1 MEIFSTIIEER
12 NILES
17 KMLDFTI
24 LAKKEIKNFEIT
36 IKKIIGFNTHIRYG
50 MIKISEF
57 YKNESFFINVYK
69 NYQKGYA
76 ETNNLSINNIKNTIN
91 YAVNLSNYTS
101 YDICLGLPKYK
112 LLISDNIDLN
122 LFHISKINKTKC
134 ILLLKESEEIALNM
148 DKRIITSN
156 GGDFN
161 SFAVIHIF
169 ANSLGIL
176 QSYISTYYSLYL
188 SVIAKENNK
197 MECNYSYSISR
208 SIIDLYPAEKLGK
221 DSAQKSLNKLGSCKI
236 KTQKSP
242 IIFSSEIAF
251 SLFKHLA
258 ELINGYHIY
267 QKLTFLFNSLNKMIF
282 PEWLNIIEDPHVLKG
297 LGSRPFDNEGVRTK
311 KTMIV
316 KNGILKKWLLN
327 NYTAN
332 KLNIENNG
340 HAGGIYNWYINS
352 KNYIN
357 YNTLIKKMNK
367 GLIVTELMSDG
378 INSITGDYSRG
389 VCGFWVE
396 NGKIKFPVSEITISS
411 NLKKIWLSILEIS
424 NDIEK
429 KNSIQ
434 CGSILISEMT
444 ISGF

>member
-1 MEIFSTIIEER
+1 MEIFSKIIEQR

-17 KMLDFTI
+17 KTLDSTI
-24 LAKKEIKNFEIT
+24 LAKKEIQNFEIT
-36 IKKIIGFNTHIRYG
+36 IKKTIGFNTHIRYG
-50 MIKISEF
+50 IIETSEF
-57 YKNESFFINVYK
+57 YNNESFSINVYK

-76 ETNNLSINNIKNTIN
+76 ETNNLSINNIKNTI
-91 YAVNLSNYTS
+91 YHAVNLSNYTS

-112 LLISDNIDLN
+112 LLALDNIDLN
-122 LFHISKINKTKC
+122 LFHISKIDNMKY
-134 ILLLKESEEIALNM
+134 ILVLKESEEIALNM
-148 DKRIITSN
+148 DKRIINSN

-161 SFAVIHIF
+161 SFAIIHIF

-208 SIIDLYPAEKLGK
+208 STIDLYSPEILGK
-221 DSAQKSLNKLGSCKI
+221 DSAKKSLNKLGSCKI

-242 IIFSSEIAF
+242 IIFSSEISC

-258 ELINGYHIY
+258 QLINGYYVY
-267 QKLTFLFNSLNKMIF
+267 QKLTFLFNSLNKKIF
-282 PEWLNIIEDPHVLKG
+282 PEWLNIIENPHVLKG
-297 LGSRPFDNEGVRTK
+297 LGSKPFDNEGVYTK

-316 KNGILKKWLLN
+316 ENGILKKWLLN

-332 KLNIENNG
+332 KLNLETNG

-352 KNYIN
+352 KNNIN
-357 YNTLIKKMNK
+357 YNTLIKKMNN
-367 GLIVTELMSDG
+367 GLIVTELMSNG
-378 INSITGDYSRG
+378 VNNITGDYSRG

-411 NLKKIWLSILEIS
+411 NLKKIWLSILDIS

-429 KNSIQ
+429 RNSIQ
-434 CGSILISEMT
+434 CGSILIEEMT